1 MIAKRARMFST
12 AGVVFEQR
20 SGAIEGK
27 ERLDFPPLNNAIQR
41 WPDRSELNGPRF
53 VHTQRVC
60 RVVFCLSR
68 MTASGRSLP
77 VTKGHN
83 RPIAALRAVY
93 EASGDSL

>member
-1 MIAKRARMFST
+1 MFST

-68 MTASGRSLP
+68 MTASGRFLP
-77 VTKGHN
+77 VKAIQCTAQIQCKRLVKSNANGWS
-83 RPIAALRAVY
+83 IAM
-93 EASGDSL
+93 